1 MYMLCQLLVSW
12 TKIRW
17 ESKSGRRQYF
27 HQTLFLL
34 YFYQTLSLPPSSV
47 SPKISPPI
55 IIVCIIIVVNMRTI
69 NAWTQGGIKS
79 SQWSFRPQHFPSSLE
94 SWDAL
99 ACNTKESIGKKSAK
113 AGEIKD
119 QWHFNALQWWTDDFW
134 DILFFS
140 WSDRWPWSC
149 YPMQSNASFFRL
161 CQRTLLR
168 DVVNPTKATM
178 KQPSYE
184 SEL

>member
-1 MYMLCQLLVSW
+1 MYMICQLLVSW

-34 YFYQTLSLPPSSV
+34 YVYQTLSLPPSSV

-99 ACNTKESIGKKSAK
+99 ACNAKESIGKKVRK
-113 AGEIKD
+113 HEKLKIKD
-119 QWHFNALQWWTDDFW
+119 ISMHFNGEPLTFGIFCFW
-134 DILFFS
+134 DILF
-140 WSDRWPWSC
+140 
-149 YPMQSNASFFRL
+149 SNNYIAGNHKVSFLMYF
-161 CQRTLLR
+161 
-168 DVVNPTKATM
+168 VSVYVY
-178 KQPSYE
+178 S
-184 SEL
+184 